1 MPARAIDT
9 ATIAFG
15 LVSIPIKIYSTSE
28 PSHEIHF
35 HLIHE
40 GCGERLKQQYTC
52 PRHGVVERADMTKG
66 FELTKGNFVELEKEE
81 LKALEA
87 VASDEVAIREFVPA
101 TAIDPIYVD
110 RTYYLGPD
118 KGGDRAYRLLRD
130 ALEDAELVGVA
141 SYSARGKQYIVM
153 VRPFEDGLA
162 MHQLRYVDE
171 VKPWS
176 EVPLGKL
183 PKSAAPELKLASQ
196 IIEQLQ
202 HETFDAS
209 QYEDEVKDRVRK
221 LIAKK
226 AKGGEIVAAPEAPKP
241 VVTDLMEALK
251 ASLAGEARPAARE
264 ERVSVV
270 KDGRGAKA
278 AGKANGKAANGHARR
293 GHAAKR
299 TARAH
304 AAPKRASRTSRA
316 RPHGRTTRSTAKRA
330 HR

>member
-15 LVSIPIKIYSTSE
+15 LVSIPIKIYSTNE

-40 GCGERLKQQYTC
+40 DCGERLKQQYIC

-87 VASDEVAIREFVPA
+87 VSSDEVAIREFVPL
-101 TAIDPIYVD
+101 TAVDPIMID
-110 RTYYLGPD
+110 KTYYLGPD

-130 ALEDAELVGVA
+130 ALEDAELAGIA
-141 SYSARGKQYIVM
+141 AYSARGKQYVVM
-153 VRPFEDGLA
+153 VRPYEDGLA

-183 PKSAAPELKLASQ
+183 PKSAPAELKLAGQ

-202 HETFDAS
+202 HDTFDAT

-241 VVTDLMEALK
+241 VVKDLMEALK
-251 ASLAGEARPAARE
+251 ASLAGEVRAPAPDD
-264 ERVSVV
+264 RVSVV
-270 KDGRGAKA
+270 RNGKDGQ
-278 AGKANGKAANGHARR
+278 ARR
-293 GHAAKR
+293 GHAAARSSRGHTPARAKATKR
-299 TARAH
+299 TQ
-304 AAPKRASRTSRA
+304 RA

>member
-9 ATIAFG
+9 ATISFG

-40 GCGERLKQQYTC
+40 GCGERLKQQYVC
-52 PRHGVVERADMTKG
+52 PRHGEVERSEMTKG
-66 FELTKGNFVELEKEE
+66 FELSKGNFVELDKQE

-87 VASDEVAIREFVPA
+87 VASDAVEIREFVPA
-101 TAIDPIYVD
+101 TTIDPIYVD

-118 KGGDRAYRLLRD
+118 KGGERAYRLLHD
-130 ALEDAELVGVA
+130 ALEAAQLVGVA
-141 SYSARGKQYIVM
+141 AYAARGKQYIVM

-162 MHQLRYVDE
+162 MHQLRYADE

-183 PKSAAPELKLASQ
+183 PKPPAEELKLAAQ
-196 IIEQLQ
+196 IVGHLE
-202 HETFDAS
+202 HDTFDPS

-221 LIAKK
+221 LIAQK

-241 VVTDLMEALK
+241 AVTDLMAALK
-251 ASLAGEARPAARE
+251 ASLSGE
-264 ERVSVV
+264 
-270 KDGRGAKA
+270 
-278 AGKANGKAANGHARR
+278 GKASGDGKKTDGEGKTTRR
-293 GHAAKR
+293 GHATAKR
-299 TARAH
+299 
-304 AAPKRASRTSRA
+304 SSRA
-316 RPHGRTTRSTAKRA
+316 RPHSTRAGSSRSRAKRA
-330 HR
+330 HH